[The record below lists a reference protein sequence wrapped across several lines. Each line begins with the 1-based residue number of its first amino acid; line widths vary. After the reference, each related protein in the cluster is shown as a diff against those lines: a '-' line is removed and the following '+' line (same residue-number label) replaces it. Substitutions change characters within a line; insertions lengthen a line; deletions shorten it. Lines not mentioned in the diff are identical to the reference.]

1 MRKWILYF
9 TLLTS
14 PFLLMVVVN
23 ETTKP
28 KYQVHDIFEKGD
40 VEWARN
46 TEYSLPDKCTWHCH
60 TPGCLKEHRLRN
72 RISRGPVDTLRQ
84 KIIGSLGVSN
94 GDKYKSNNI
103 LFLVILW
110 PLLMFGLVVANVE
123 MFIRNRKKNAWRS
136 WLLLFMFIARI
147 SALPV
152 QI

>member
-1 MRKWILYF
+1 MSIKRLLIYLL
-9 TLLTS
+9 LLTS

-46 TEYSLPDKCTWHCH
+46 PEYSLPDKCTWHCH

-72 RISRGPVDTLRQ
+72 RISLGPIDTLRSM
-84 KIIGSLGVSN
+84 IIESLGVSN
-94 GDKYKSNNI
+94 GDTYQTNNV

-110 PLLMFGLVVANVE
+110 PVLMFGLVVANVE
-123 MFIRNRKKNAWRS
+123 LFIRNRKKNA
-136 WLLLFMFIARI
+136 
-147 SALPV
+147 
-152 QI
+152 